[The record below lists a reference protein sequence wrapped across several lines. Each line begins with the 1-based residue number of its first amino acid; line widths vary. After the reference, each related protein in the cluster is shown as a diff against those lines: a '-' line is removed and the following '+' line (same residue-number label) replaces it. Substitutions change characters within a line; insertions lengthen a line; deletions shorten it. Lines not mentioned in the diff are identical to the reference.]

1 MDPNFRFDWLDTE
14 TKQLEWRTKLKD
26 FLASDQISTNRCE
39 TEVDVSFNGWTKL
52 PGLNINRCDNND
64 VLLSEIESYL
74 TDAKS
79 YLKNHYLKNKDAK
92 VCTYANVLDFW
103 RENCMKY
110 PNLAKKAKKILAIPA
125 TSAAVERFFS
135 KTGYIIRPHRRRM
148 IDRTS
153 ENLFFLKGNHLKYVL
168 INLK

>member
-26 FLASDQISTNRCE
+26 FLASDQISTNCCE

-52 PGLNINRCDNND
+52 PNINRCENND

-79 YLKNHYLKNKDAK
+79 YLKNHYLKKK
-92 VCTYANVLDFW
+92 MLKFVL
-103 RENCMKY
+103 MQM
-110 PNLAKKAKKILAIPA
+110 
-125 TSAAVERFFS
+125 S
-135 KTGYIIRPHRRRM
+135 
-148 IDRTS
+148 
-153 ENLFFLKGNHLKYVL
+153 
-168 INLK
+168 